1 MLAAAYSL
9 RVARLVWAGDAA
21 PRDRAGDLTWAEW
34 VVATVLMLAIVTL
47 GLVPYVVYPGVGS

>member
-1 MLAAAYSL
+1 M
-9 RVARLVWAGDAA
+9 ARLVWAGDAA

-34 VVATVLMLAIVTL
+34 VVATVLMIAIVTL